1 MARLKLFAI
10 TQAALLTAG
19 PLVAQVAEPRP
30 APVQKVEWKDGKTRF
45 TLGDS
50 FYLELGSKVQ
60 FRYTHELPDDAVQLP
75 GTAAPGDDK
84 GSFRI
89 RRAKL
94 KLEGFV
100 YKPALEFELQLN
112 WPDVNNTPPGQF
124 LEDANLDLDVSGRKK
139 LRVKLGQ
146 FKAPFGRQQLT
157 SSTAQQFVDRA
168 IQDARY
174 NDARETGVALW
185 GTLGGHE
192 IDWRVMLSNGNGK
205 TQPANDN
212 DAFLVSGRVM
222 WQALGKAR
230 MNQWGSGPLLTEGDL
245 GDSKNGALLA
255 VAAQVSSNDRFDA
268 TPATDLKNRTYA
280 IDYTF
285 KYRGFASV
293 AEGAWRESRPETGP
307 SFKDRGFL
315 VQASYAWKAPGIAGA
330 SFWEVAFRFAQVD
343 PSDIV
348 EDNDRR
354 EIGGAFSYYY
364 NRHNLKVQ
372 ADFRNLRDEAANSG
386 NGTSSNELRVQTQ
399 ISF

>member
-1 MARLKLFAI
+1 
-10 TQAALLTAG
+10 
-19 PLVAQVAEPRP
+19 
-30 APVQKVEWKDGKTRF
+30 
-45 TLGDS
+45 
-50 FYLELGSKVQ
+50 
-60 FRYTHELPDDAVQLP
+60 
-75 GTAAPGDDK
+75 
-84 GSFRI
+84 
-89 RRAKL
+89 
-94 KLEGFV
+94 
-100 YKPALEFELQLN
+100 
-112 WPDVNNTPPGQF
+112 
-124 LEDANLDLDVSGRKK
+124 
-139 LRVKLGQ
+139 
-146 FKAPFGRQQLT
+146 
-157 SSTAQQFVDRA
+157 VDRA

-185 GTLGGHE
+185 GTLGGHKL
-192 IDWRVMLSNGNGK
+192 DWRVMLSNGNGK
-205 TQPANDN
+205 TQPVNDN

-245 GDSKNGALLA
+245 GDSRDGALLA
-255 VAAQVSSNDRFDA
+255 VAAQVSNNDRFDA

-293 AEGAWRESRPETGP
+293 ADGAWRESRPETGP

-315 VQASYAWKAPGIAGA
+315 FQASYAWKAPGIPGA

-348 EDNDRR
+348 ADNDRR

-372 ADFRNLRDEAANSG
+372 ADFRNVRDEAANSG
-386 NGTSSNELRVQTQ
+386 EGTSSNELRVQTQ